1 MENKQNTGNG
11 ARGVSLASAKKRQK
25 RKNRENRFIAF
36 CAVVVIILIAGWL
49 MFDKLFI
56 ISEFSLEGNIEYS
69 KEEAEVFAEKIGL
82 EKGMHLFGFDKK
94 ELQTRAKYYIPEVD
108 DVSIGYRFPDKVVF
122 KVKESNPVMYLTES
136 GKHFVL
142 SEGLKVVNAFTD
154 ASDAEILSL
163 IKVHIGGITKCQS
176 GTFLETE
183 SGCDRILIS
192 LYNIF
197 KEEGVLD
204 DVTEIDLSNKFN
216 ISFQYKQRF
225 TVILGN
231 EENLTVKVRFM
242 EKIASELAENDRGY
256 IDVSDENFR
265 EGTFKSYS

>member
-25 RKNRENRFIAF
+25 RKNGENRFIAF
-36 CAVVVIILIAGWL
+36 CAVIVVILIAGWL

-56 ISEFSLEGNIEYS
+56 ISEFSLEGNTKYS
-69 KEEAEVFAEKIGL
+69 KEEAEAFAEKIGL

-94 ELQTRAKYYIPEVD
+94 ELQTRANYYIPEVD
-108 DVSIGYRFPDKVVF
+108 QVTIGYKLPHEIVF
-122 KVKESNPVMYLTES
+122 KVKESIPAMYLTES

-142 SEGLKVVNAFTD
+142 SEGLKVVGAFTD
-154 ASDAEILSL
+154 ASEAEILSL
-163 IKVHIGGITKCQS
+163 VKVHIGGITKCQS

-183 SGCDRILIS
+183 NGYDKILIS

-197 KEEGVLD
+197 REEGILD
-204 DVTEIDLSNKFN
+204 DVTEIDVSNKFN
-216 ISFQYKQRF
+216 ISFQRF
-225 TVILGN
+225 TVKLGN

-242 EKIASELAENDRGY
+242 KQIATELAENDRGY
-256 IDVSDENFR
+256 IDVSDEDFR